1 MNIYKRQRFPPDI
14 ISYAVWLYHRFNLS
28 HRDIEDLLAERR
40 ISVSHESIR
49 LWCIKFGP
57 VFARRLRRKHRGFGD
72 TFYVDEGFV
81 KIRGKQHYLW
91 RAVDQDGDGVDVF
104 LQDRRDGRAAK
115 RFFRR
120 LIRRHGGEPRKIV
133 TDKLGSY
140 RVAHRAWAPDSY
152 PVTDRYA
159 NNRAEQSHEATRF
172 RERGIRRFKSTVQAH
187 RFLGVHSAVCNLFN
201 LGRHMVRAR
210 DYRALR
216 HRAFVSWIQ
225 VTAG

>member
-14 ISYAVWLYHRFNLS
+14 ISDAVWLYHRFNLS
-28 HRDIEDLLAERR
+28 HRDIEELLAERR
-40 ISVSHESIR
+40 ISVSHESMR

-72 TFYVDEGFV
+72 TFYVDEVVV

-104 LQDRRDGRAAK
+104 LQDRRAGRAAK
-115 RFFRR
+115 HFFRR

-172 RERGIRRFKSTVQAH
+172 GERGIRDTDKLTEV
-187 RFLGVHSAVCNLFN
+187 L
-201 LGRHMVRAR
+201 
-210 DYRALR
+210 
-216 HRAFVSWIQ
+216 
-225 VTAG
+225 

>member
-1 MNIYKRQRFPPDI
+1 M
-14 ISYAVWLYHRFNLS
+14 YHRFNLS
-28 HRDIEDLLAERR
+28 HRDIEDWLAERR
-40 ISVSHESIR
+40 ISLSHESMR

-72 TFYVDEGFV
+72 TFYVDEGLV
-81 KIRGKQHYLW
+81 KIKGKQHYLW

-104 LQDRRDGRAAK
+104 LQDRSDGRAAK
-115 RFFRR
+115 RCFRR
-120 LIRRHGGEPRKIV
+120 LIRRHAGAPRKIV

-172 RERGIRRFKSTVQAH
+172 RERGIKRFKSTVQAQ
-187 RFLGVHSAVCNLFN
+187 RFLSVHSAVYNLFN
-201 LGRHMVRAR
+201 LGRHTVRAR
-210 DYRALR
+210 DYRDLR

>member
-40 ISVSHESIR
+40 ISVSHESMR

-120 LIRRHGGEPRKIV
+120 LIRRHAGEPRKIV
-133 TDKLGSY
+133 TDKLGSD
-140 RVAHRAWAPDSY
+140 RVAHRAWAPDAY

-172 RERGIRRFKSTVQAH
+172 RERGIRRFKSTVQAQ
-187 RFLGVHSAVCNLFN
+187 RFLSVHSAVYNLFN
-201 LGRHMVRAR
+201 WGRHMVRVR
-210 DYRALR
+210 DYRDLR

>member
-14 ISYAVWLYHRFNLS
+14 ISDAVWLYHRFNLS
-28 HRDIEDLLAERR
+28 HRDIEELLAERR
-40 ISVSHESIR
+40 ISVSHESMR

-91 RAVDQDGDGVDVF
+91 RAVDQDGDGVDVV

-133 TDKLGSY
+133 TDQLGSY

-159 NNRAEQSHEATRF
+159 NNRAEQSHQATRF
-172 RERGIRRFKSTVQAH
+172 RERGIRRFKSTVQAQ
-187 RFLGVHSAVCNLFN
+187 RFLGVHSAVYNLFN
-201 LGRHMVRAR
+201 WGRHMVRAR
-210 DYRALR
+210 DYRDLR

>member
-14 ISYAVWLYHRFNLS
+14 ISDAVWLYHRFNLS
-28 HRDIEDLLAERR
+28 HRDIEELLAERR

-49 LWCIKFGP
+49 LWCIKCGP

-120 LIRRHGGEPRKIV
+120 LIRRHGGEPTGR
-133 TDKLGSY
+133 S
-140 RVAHRAWAPDSY
+140 
-152 PVTDRYA
+152 
-159 NNRAEQSHEATRF
+159 NRTRQ
-172 RERGIRRFKSTVQAH
+172 RG
-187 RFLGVHSAVCNLFN
+187 LESAV
-201 LGRHMVRAR
+201 LGASNPQSRRN
-210 DYRALR
+210 
-216 HRAFVSWIQ
+216 VSWACIRQ
-225 VTAG
+225 YTTCSIWVVIWSEPAIIGI

>member
-14 ISYAVWLYHRFNLS
+14 ISDAVWLYHRFNLS
-28 HRDIEDLLAERR
+28 HRDIEELLAERR
-40 ISVSHESIR
+40 ISVSHESMR

-57 VFARRLRRKHRGFGD
+57 VFARRLRRKHRSFGD

-91 RAVDQDGDGVDVF
+91 RAVDQDGDGVDVV

-120 LIRRHGGEPRKIV
+120 LIRRHAGEPRKIV
-133 TDKLGSY
+133 TDQLGSY

-172 RERGIRRFKSTVQAH
+172 RERGIRRFKSTVQAQ
-187 RFLGVHSAVCNLFN
+187 RFLGVHSAVYNPFN
-201 LGRHMVRAR
+201 WGRHMVRAR
-210 DYRALR
+210 DYRDLR

>member
-28 HRDIEDLLAERR
+28 HRDIEELLAERR

-120 LIRRHGGEPRKIV
+120 LIRRHAGEPRKIV
-133 TDKLGSY
+133 TDQLGSY

-187 RFLGVHSAVCNLFN
+187 RFLGVHSAVYNLFN

>member
-28 HRDIEDLLAERR
+28 HRDIEELLAERR
-40 ISVSHESIR
+40 ISVSHESMR

-91 RAVDQDGDGVDVF
+91 RAVNQDGDGVDVF

-133 TDKLGSY
+133 TDQLGSY

-172 RERGIRRFKSTVQAH
+172 RERGIRRFKSTVQAQ
-187 RFLGVHSAVCNLFN
+187 RFLGVHSAVYNLFN

-210 DYRALR
+210 DYRDLR

>member
-1 MNIYKRQRFPPDI
+1 MNIYKRQRFSPDI

-40 ISVSHESIR
+40 ISVSHESMR

-133 TDKLGSY
+133 TDQLGSY

-172 RERGIRRFKSTVQAH
+172 PERGIRRFKSTVQAH
-187 RFLGVHSAVCNLFN
+187 RFLSVHSAVYNLFN

-210 DYRALR
+210 DYRDLR

>member
-28 HRDIEDLLAERR
+28 HRDIEELLAERR

-57 VFARRLRRKHRGFGD
+57 VFAKRLRRKH
-72 TFYVDEGFV
+72 
-81 KIRGKQHYLW
+81 
-91 RAVDQDGDGVDVF
+91 
-104 LQDRRDGRAAK
+104 
-115 RFFRR
+115 
-120 LIRRHGGEPRKIV
+120 HGGAPRKIV
-133 TDKLGSY
+133 TDQLGSY

-172 RERGIRRFKSTVQAH
+172 RERGIRRFKST
-187 RFLGVHSAVCNLFN
+187 GVHSAVYNLFN
-201 LGRHMVRAR
+201 LSRHMVRAR
-210 DYRALR
+210 DYRDLR
-216 HRAFVSWIQ
+216 HRAFVFWIQ

>member
-1 MNIYKRQRFPPDI
+1 MNIYKRQCFPPDI

-28 HRDIEDLLAERR
+28 HRDIEELLAERR

-49 LWCIKFGP
+49 LWCIKCGP

>member
-133 TDKLGSY
+133 TDQLGSY